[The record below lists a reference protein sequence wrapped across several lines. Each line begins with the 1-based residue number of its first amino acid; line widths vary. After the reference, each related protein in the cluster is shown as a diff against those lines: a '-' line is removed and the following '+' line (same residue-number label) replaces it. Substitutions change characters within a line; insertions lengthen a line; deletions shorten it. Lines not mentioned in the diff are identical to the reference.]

1 MAEFLRV
8 KARTVLAAQDMR
20 TKQYRA
26 LRASAAG
33 ECQIASNALGTP
45 GEIIGVLQNKP
56 NSGEHATVGYE
67 GKSKVFCGSAVN
79 ANRLITIQQSGE
91 ATNAGS
97 GDWAFG
103 LALTDGNQGERI
115 SVMIFQPA
123 LQMTT
128 ASLAAL

>member
-8 KARTVLAAQDMR
+8 KARTMLATQDMR
-20 TKQYRA
+20 TTQYRA

-33 ECQIASNALGTP
+33 QCQIASNATGTP

-67 GKSKVFCGSAVN
+67 GKSKVFCGSAVS

-91 ATNAGS
+91 ATNASS

-115 SVMIFQPA
+115 SAMIFQPA

>member
-8 KARTVLAAQDMR
+8 EARTALAAQDMR

-33 ECQIASNALGTP
+33 ECQIASNAAATP
-45 GEIIGVLQNKP
+45 GEIVGVLQNKP
-56 NSGEHATVGYE
+56 NSGEHATIGMA
-67 GKSKVFCGSAVN
+67 GKSKIFCGSAVN
-79 ANRLITIQQSGE
+79 ANRLITIQDSGE

-97 GDWAFG
+97 GDFAFG
-103 LALTDGNQGERI
+103 FALTDGNQGERI
-115 SVMIFQPA
+115 SAMLFQPA

-128 ASLAAL
+128 GSLAAL